1 MSNLTFPDDLSL
13 TVINLKTIFMRYI
26 KSFLLLAVVTAFM
39 SFMPSSNTLQNWRFI
54 GDKIAAYGV
63 DRDVL
68 YVTGNDAF
76 RQIKIKVTSA
86 PLHII
91 DMDVYFENGEK
102 MNVALKNNFR
112 QGQESRVIDFPGGL
126 RQIKKIEFL
135 YETIGTRKGKARVAV
150 WGKK

>member
-1 MSNLTFPDDLSL
+1 LCNLTFYDLTGL
-13 TVINLKTIFMRYI
+13 TFSIIKIIFMRYI
-26 KSFLLLAVVTAFM
+26 KSFLLLTSLVTIF
-39 SFMPSSNTLQNWRFI
+39 SFIDRPETAQGWRFI

-68 YVTGNDAF
+68 WVTGNDAF
-76 RQIKIKVTSA
+76 RQIKIKVTGA

-91 DMDVYFENGEK
+91 DMDVHFENGEK

-135 YETIGTRKGKARVAV
+135 YETIGVRKGKARVAV
-150 WGKK
+150 WGRK

>member
-1 MSNLTFPDDLSL
+1 
-13 TVINLKTIFMRYI
+13 MRYI
-26 KSFLLLAVVTAFM
+26 KSFLLLIGITTLF
-39 SFMPSSNTLQNWRFI
+39 SFMVPSNTLQDWRFI

-68 YVTGNDAF
+68 WVNGNDAF
-76 RQIKIKVTSA
+76 RQIKIRVTSA

-112 QGQESRVIDFPGGL
+112 QGDESRVIDFPGGL
-126 RQIKKIEFL
+126 RKIKKIEFL
-135 YETIGTRKGKARVAV
+135 YETIGVRKGKARVAV
-150 WGKK
+150 WGKR

>member
-1 MSNLTFPDDLSL
+1 MGLTSL
-13 TVINLKTIFMRYI
+13 FSFVI
-26 KSFLLLAVVTAFM
+26 
-39 SFMPSSNTLQNWRFI
+39 PSNTLQDWRFI

-68 YVTGNDAF
+68 WVTGNDAF
-76 RQIKIKVTSA
+76 RQIKIRVTSA

-102 MNVALKNNFR
+102 MNVPLKNNFR

-135 YETIGTRKGKARVAV
+135 YETIGVRKGKARVAV

>member
-1 MSNLTFPDDLSL
+1 
-13 TVINLKTIFMRYI
+13 MRYI
-26 KSFLLLAVVTAFM
+26 KSFLLLVGITTLF
-39 SFMPSSNTLQNWRFI
+39 SFIVSSNTLQDWRFI

-68 YVTGNDAF
+68 WVNGNDAF
-76 RQIKIKVTSA
+76 RQIKIRVTNA

-112 QGQESRVIDFPGGL
+112 QGQESRVIDFPGGV

-135 YETIGTRKGKARVAV
+135 YETIGVRKGKARVAV
-150 WGKK
+150 WGKR

>member
-1 MSNLTFPDDLSL
+1 
-13 TVINLKTIFMRYI
+13 MRYI
-26 KSFLLLAVVTAFM
+26 KSLLLLLGMTTLF
-39 SFMPSSNTLQNWRFI
+39 SFVPAPEKAQGWQFI

-68 YVTGNDAF
+68 WVTGNDAF
-76 RQIKIKVTSA
+76 RQIKIRVTSA

-102 MNVALKNNFR
+102 MNVPLKNKFR

-135 YETIGTRKGKARVAV
+135 YETIGVRKGKARVAV

>member
-1 MSNLTFPDDLSL
+1 
-13 TVINLKTIFMRYI
+13 MRYL
-26 KSFLLLAVVTAFM
+26 KSLLLLLGIVTLF
-39 SFMPSSNTLQNWRFI
+39 SFIAPPKATQGWTFI

-68 YVTGNDAF
+68 WVTGNDAF
-76 RQIKIKVTSA
+76 KQIKLRVTSA

-102 MNVALKNNFR
+102 MNVALRFKFK
-112 QGQESRVIDFPGGL
+112 QGQESRIIDFPGGL

-135 YETIGTRKGKARVAV
+135 YETIGVRKGKARVAV
-150 WGKK
+150 WGRK

>member
-1 MSNLTFPDDLSL
+1 
-13 TVINLKTIFMRYI
+13 MRYI
-26 KSFLLLAVVTAFM
+26 KSISASVIIATCFLFFTPVK
-39 SFMPSSNTLQNWRFI
+39 SSAQAWQFI

-68 YVTGNDAF
+68 WVTGNDAF
-76 RQIKIKVTSA
+76 RQIRIRVTSA

-102 MNVALKNNFR
+102 MNVPLKNNFR

-135 YETIGTRKGKARVAV
+135 YETIGVRKGKARVAV

>member
-1 MSNLTFPDDLSL
+1 MSL
-13 TVINLKTIFMRYI
+13 TVINLKPTFMRYI
-26 KSFLLLAVVTAFM
+26 KSFFLLAGLVLTVSAFTHAPVTG
-39 SFMPSSNTLQNWRFI
+39 QGWQFI

-68 YVTGNDAF
+68 WVKGNDAF
-76 RQIKIKVTSA
+76 RQMKIRVTSA

-102 MNVALKNNFR
+102 LNVPLKNNFR
-112 QGQESRVIDFPGGL
+112 QGQESRVIDLPGGV

>member
-1 MSNLTFPDDLSL
+1 
-13 TVINLKTIFMRYI
+13 MRYI
-26 KSFLLLAVVTAFM
+26 KSLLLFTGLVTIF
-39 SFMPSSNTLQNWRFI
+39 SFMNPPKAAQDWKFI

-68 YVTGNDAF
+68 WVTGNDAF
-76 RQIKIKVTSA
+76 RQIKIRVTSA

-102 MNVALKNNFR
+102 MNVPLKNNFR

-135 YETIGTRKGKARVAV
+135 YETIGVRKGKARVAV

>member
-1 MSNLTFPDDLSL
+1 
-13 TVINLKTIFMRYI
+13 MRYI
-26 KSFLLLAVVTAFM
+26 KSLLLLMGISILFGFIPASAKAQGWT
-39 SFMPSSNTLQNWRFI
+39 FI

-63 DRDVL
+63 DRDIL
-68 YVTGNDAF
+68 WVTGNDAF
-76 RQIKIKVTSA
+76 RQIKVRVTDA

-102 MNVALKNNFR
+102 MNVPLKNKFR

-135 YETIGTRKGKARVAV
+135 YETIGVRKGKARVAI

>member
-1 MSNLTFPDDLSL
+1 
-13 TVINLKTIFMRYI
+13 MRYI
-26 KSFLLLAVVTAFM
+26 KIVPALVIILMALSFCSTPQSTAQ
-39 SFMPSSNTLQNWRFI
+39 SWRFI

-68 YVTGNDAF
+68 WITGNDAF
-76 RQIKIKVTSA
+76 RQIKVRVTSA

-102 MNVALKNNFR
+102 MNVPLKNNFR
-112 QGQESRVIDFPGGL
+112 QGQESRAIDFPGRL

-135 YETIGTRKGKARVAV
+135 YETIGTRKGKARIAI

>member
-1 MSNLTFPDDLSL
+1 MSLISL
-13 TVINLKTIFMRYI
+13 FSFVI
-26 KSFLLLAVVTAFM
+26 
-39 SFMPSSNTLQNWRFI
+39 PSNTLQDWRFI

-68 YVTGNDAF
+68 WVTGNDAF
-76 RQIKIKVTSA
+76 RQIKIRVTSA

-102 MNVALKNNFR
+102 MNVPLKNNFR

-135 YETIGTRKGKARVAV
+135 YETIGVRKGKARVAV

>member
-1 MSNLTFPDDLSL
+1 
-13 TVINLKTIFMRYI
+13 MRYI
-26 KSFLLLAVVTAFM
+26 KSFILLMGITSLF
-39 SFMPSSNTLQNWRFI
+39 SFIIPSNTLQDWRFI

-68 YVTGNDAF
+68 WVKGNDAF
-76 RQIKIKVTSA
+76 RQIKIRVTSA

-102 MNVALKNNFR
+102 MNVSLKNNFR

-135 YETIGTRKGKARVAV
+135 YETIGVRKGKARVAV

>member
-1 MSNLTFPDDLSL
+1 
-13 TVINLKTIFMRYI
+13 MRYT
-26 KSFLLLAVVTAFM
+26 KSLLLLAGITFLF
-39 SFMPSSNTLQNWRFI
+39 SFTPATVKAQGWKFI

-68 YVTGNDAF
+68 WVTGNDAF
-76 RQIKIKVTSA
+76 SQIKVRVTDA

-102 MNVALKNNFR
+102 MNVPLKNKFR
-112 QGQESRVIDFPGGL
+112 QGQESRVIDFPGGI

-135 YETIGTRKGKARVAV
+135 YETIGVRKGKARVAI

>member
-1 MSNLTFPDDLSL
+1 
-13 TVINLKTIFMRYI
+13 MRYI
-26 KSFLLLAVVTAFM
+26 RSISAFVIILAALSFFTPVKSMA
-39 SFMPSSNTLQNWRFI
+39 QGWRFI

-68 YVTGNDAF
+68 WVTGNDAF
-76 RQIKIKVTSA
+76 RQIKMRVTNA

-102 MNVALKNNFR
+102 MNVPLKNNFR

-135 YETIGTRKGKARVAV
+135 YETVGTRKGKARVAI

>member
-1 MSNLTFPDDLSL
+1 
-13 TVINLKTIFMRYI
+13 MRYI
-26 KSFLLLAVVTAFM
+26 KSLLLLSGVVALFGFM
-39 SFMPSSNTLQNWRFI
+39 DASKHAQGWKFI
-54 GDKIAAYGV
+54 GDKIVAYGV

-68 YVTGNDAF
+68 WVAGNDAF
-76 RQIKIKVTSA
+76 RQIKIRVTSA

-135 YETIGTRKGKARVAV
+135 YETIGVRKGKARVAV

>member
-1 MSNLTFPDDLSL
+1 
-13 TVINLKTIFMRYI
+13 MRYI
-26 KSFLLLAVVTAFM
+26 KSFILLMGITRLF
-39 SFMPSSNTLQNWRFI
+39 SFIIPSNTLQDWRFI

-68 YVTGNDAF
+68 WVKGNDAF
-76 RQIKIKVTSA
+76 RQIKIRVTSA

-102 MNVALKNNFR
+102 MNVSLKNNFR

-135 YETIGTRKGKARVAV
+135 YETIGVRKGKARVAV